1 MMARRVMQT
10 DIWVCL
16 LQDVMLIAVWMYV
29 CMRGVRET
37 EIEFEFGKTRIDET
51 GNFKDGANI
60 ELYAKKMRSKHP

>member
-29 CMRGVRET
+29 CMRGVRDRDRD
-37 EIEFEFGKTRIDET
+37 KV
-51 GNFKDGANI
+51 
-60 ELYAKKMRSKHP
+60 